1 MEVNHH
7 NRSVQDLH
15 QEIAQLREQ
24 NKKLLLFHSSKQEIQ
39 RSYDELLLK
48 LNAESETYTHTIL
61 DNMGDSVFVK
71 DVKSRLLLV
80 NNAFCEMFGMSR
92 KDIIGKTLAE
102 DVAEQE
108 KEAFLK
114 IDSEVLKSGIENIN
128 EETLTI
134 NGGEQRV
141 ISTRKSR
148 FIDASGEKYIIG
160 AIRDIT
166 VNKNAEKAL
175 LRSESELR
183 ELNITKDKLFS
194 IIGHDLRSPFNNIL
208 TLSNLMEDAIEEGEV
223 SLLAEY
229 VGLIKTTSTS
239 TLSLLENLL
248 TWSKSQKDKANLQK
262 DKLNIKDL
270 LEEVQ
275 EFIQHMATTKNI
287 IIKEPF
293 LDTVEVFSD
302 EKMLKTILRN
312 LLSNAVKFTKSG
324 GSIHVSVTK
333 NESVL
338 EFKVSDTGI
347 GMCEKTTKKLF
358 DAETNKSCRGT
369 ANEMGSGFG
378 LVLCKE
384 FVEKLGGKIWV
395 ESEMGK
401 GSDFKF
407 SLPLLV

>member
-71 DVKSRLLLV
+71 DDKSRLLLV

-92 KDIIGKTLAE
+92 NDVIGKTLAE
-102 DVAEQE
+102 DVAADE
-108 KEAFLK
+108 KESFLQ
-114 IDSEVLKSGIENIN
+114 IDKVVLESGVENIN
-128 EETLTI
+128 EETLTLK
-134 NGGEQRV
+134 GGEQLV

-166 VNKNAEKAL
+166 TSKNAEKAL

-183 ELNITKDKLFS
+183 ELNITKDKLFA

-208 TLSNLMEDAIEEGEV
+208 TLSNLIDDAIEDNNM
-223 SLLAEY
+223 SLLEEY
-229 VGLIKTTSTS
+229 VSLIKTTSNS
-239 TLSLLENLL
+239 TLGLLENLL
-248 TWSKSQKDKANLQK
+248 TWFNSQKEKVNLERE
-262 DKLNIKDL
+262 KLDIKCL
-270 LEEVQ
+270 IEEVQ
-275 EFIQHMATTKNI
+275 EFIEHLAKIKNI
-287 IIKEPF
+287 SVQEPI
-293 LDTVEVFSD
+293 LDAMEVYSD

-324 GSIHVSVTK
+324 GRIHVSVTK
-333 NESVL
+333 QTETL
-338 EFKVSDTGI
+338 EFKVSDTGV
-347 GMCEKTTKKLF
+347 GMSENKCKVLF
-358 DAETNKSCRGT
+358 ASDTNKSSRGT

-407 SLPLLV
+407 TLPLV

>member
-7 NRSVQDLH
+7 NKSVQDLH
-15 QEIAQLREQ
+15 QEIEQLREQ

-71 DVKSRLLLV
+71 DDKSRLLLV

-92 KDIIGKTLAE
+92 NDVIGKTLAE
-102 DVAEQE
+102 DVAVDE
-108 KEAFLK
+108 KESFLQ
-114 IDSEVLKSGIENIN
+114 IDKVVLESGVENIN
-128 EETLTI
+128 EETLTLK
-134 NGGEQRV
+134 GGEQLV

-166 VNKNAEKAL
+166 TSKNAEKAL

-183 ELNITKDKLFS
+183 ELNITKDKLFA

-208 TLSNLMEDAIEEGEV
+208 TLSNLIEDAIEDNKI
-223 SLLAEY
+223 SLLEEY
-229 VGLIKTTSTS
+229 VSLIKTTSNS
-239 TLSLLENLL
+239 TLGLLENLL
-248 TWSKSQKDKANLQK
+248 TWFNSQKEKVNLERE
-262 DKLNIKDL
+262 KLDIKCL
-270 LEEVQ
+270 IEEVQ
-275 EFIQHMATTKNI
+275 EFIEHLAKIKNI
-287 IIKEPF
+287 SVQEPI
-293 LDTVEVFSD
+293 LDAMEVYSD

-324 GSIHVSVTK
+324 GRIHVSVTK
-333 NESVL
+333 QMETL
-338 EFKVSDTGI
+338 EFKVSDTGV
-347 GMCEKTTKKLF
+347 GMSENKCKVLF
-358 DAETNKSCRGT
+358 ASDTNKSSRGT

-407 SLPLLV
+407 TLPLV